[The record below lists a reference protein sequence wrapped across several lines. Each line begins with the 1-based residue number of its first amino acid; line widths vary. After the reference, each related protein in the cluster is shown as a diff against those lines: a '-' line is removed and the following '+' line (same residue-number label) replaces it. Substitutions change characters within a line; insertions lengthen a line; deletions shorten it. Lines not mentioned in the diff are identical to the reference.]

1 MMYVF
6 VKRGKLNVTA
16 VLYVLKAAIWIWR
29 FDAMYKQSMNVVK
42 GVGLGIAAGAAVAAV
57 SSAMMNGGKKSA
69 KARTKE
75 MRRSTAKAV
84 HTVGQLIDGVEKML
98 K

>member
-29 FDAMYKQSMNVVK
+29 LDAMYKQSMNVVK
-42 GVGLGIAAGAAVAAV
+42 GVGLGIAAGE
-57 SSAMMNGGKKSA
+57 
-69 KARTKE
+69 E

-84 HTVGQLIDGVEKML
+84 HTVGQLIDGVENML

>member
-1 MMYVF
+1 
-6 VKRGKLNVTA
+6 
-16 VLYVLKAAIWIWR
+16 
-29 FDAMYKQSMNVVK
+29 MYKQSMNVVK

-75 MRRSTAKAV
+75 EMRRSTAKAV
-84 HTVGQLIDGVEKML
+84 HTVGQLIDGVENML

>member
-29 FDAMYKQSMNVVK
+29 LDAMYKQSMNVVK
-42 GVGLGIAAGAAVAAV
+42 GVGLGMPQALPWLPF
-57 SSAMMNGGKKSA
+57 
-69 KARTKE
+69 RP
-75 MRRSTAKAV
+75 R
-84 HTVGQLIDGVEKML
+84 
-98 K
+98 

>member
-1 MMYVF
+1 MYVF

-42 GVGLGIAAGAAVAAV
+42 GVGLGIAAGAARGCRFVRDDERREEIRQGAHKRDAPQHRQGRAHGGAAY
-57 SSAMMNGGKKSA
+57 
-69 KARTKE
+69 
-75 MRRSTAKAV
+75 
-84 HTVGQLIDGVEKML
+84 
-98 K
+98 

>member
-1 MMYVF
+1 M
-6 VKRGKLNVTA
+6 TA
-16 VLYVLKAAIWIWR
+16 FLFFIRAAIWIWR
-29 FDAMYKQSMNVVK
+29 FDTVYKQSMNIVK

-57 SSAMMNGGKKSA
+57 SSKMMSGKKSA

-84 HTVGQLIDGVEKML
+84 HTVGQLIDGVESML

>member
-1 MMYVF
+1 
-6 VKRGKLNVTA
+6 
-16 VLYVLKAAIWIWR
+16 
-29 FDAMYKQSMNVVK
+29 MYKQSMNVVK
-42 GVGLGIAAGAAVAAV
+42 GVGLGIAAGAV

-84 HTVGQLIDGVEKML
+84 HTVGQLIDGVENML

>member
-29 FDAMYKQSMNVVK
+29 FDVYKQSMNVVK

-84 HTVGQLIDGVEKML
+84 HTVGQLIDGVENML

>member
-1 MMYVF
+1 MAALF
-6 VKRGKLNVTA
+6 VCTEQTLIDILLAFTDRNDMIKKDKKPWQMET
-16 VLYVLKAAIWIWR
+16 
-29 FDAMYKQSMNVVK
+29 D
-42 GVGLGIAAGAAVAAV
+42 
-57 SSAMMNGGKKSA
+57 GGKKSA

-84 HTVGQLIDGVEKML
+84 HTVGQLIDGVENML

>member
-1 MMYVF
+1 M
-6 VKRGKLNVTA
+6 TA
-16 VLYVLKAAIWIWR
+16 LCFLIKAAIWIWR
-29 FDAMYKQSMNVVK
+29 FDTVYKQSMNIMK

-57 SSAMMNGGKKSA
+57 SSKMMEGKKSA

-84 HTVGQLIDGVEKML
+84 HTVGQLIDGVESML

>member
-1 MMYVF
+1 M
-6 VKRGKLNVTA
+6 L
-16 VLYVLKAAIWIWR
+16 LC
-29 FDAMYKQSMNVVK
+29 
-42 GVGLGIAAGAAVAAV
+42 GAAVAAV

-84 HTVGQLIDGVEKML
+84 HTVGQLIDGVENML

>member
-1 MMYVF
+1 M
-6 VKRGKLNVTA
+6 TA
-16 VLYVLKAAIWIWR
+16 LLFLIKAAIWIWR
-29 FDAMYKQSMNVVK
+29 FDTVYKQSMNIVK

-57 SSAMMNGGKKSA
+57 SSKMMSGKKSA

-84 HTVGQLIDGVEKML
+84 HTVGQLIDGVESML

>member
-57 SSAMMNGGKKSA
+57 SSAM
-69 KARTKE
+69 
-75 MRRSTAKAV
+75 RRSTAKAV
-84 HTVGQLIDGVEKML
+84 HTVGQLIDGVENML

>member
-1 MMYVF
+1 
-6 VKRGKLNVTA
+6 
-16 VLYVLKAAIWIWR
+16 
-29 FDAMYKQSMNVVK
+29 MYKQSMNVVK
-42 GVGLGIAAGAAVAAV
+42 GVGLGIAAGAAVACRHWFGQRR
-57 SSAMMNGGKKSA
+57 NGGKKSA

-84 HTVGQLIDGVEKML
+84 HTVGQLIDGVENML